1 MASNTTDHTQSIM
14 GADSSSDS
22 DSDFLLDLDYVSTST
37 PKGFNTSNDASYS
50 SSVTTTTITS
60 EISRPSRP
68 YPPTERHGLVDE
80 HDKPFLEFGELGAK
94 AIASLKEF
102 RLPAEY
108 IPFCESD
115 PTIRV
120 SRKNNRLGRNLQ
132 ARTSVSR
139 GEENTCPLLVFH
151 GKPAVNAQF
160 MDRFLN
166 CQCEYH
172 VTKHANA
179 WNEYMKQGFSCIE
192 HGLYKGSDKKG
203 FKLWPNSPT
212 TKKGACLTDDI
223 AAEAFKLSKKS
234 VPVALKMLVEKVP
247 CESLTRLRGMRT
259 NLEIYY
265 DQNKVE
271 ELRSIARVKNYCWP
285 DSFPDVTPDLANDM
299 NKYLVK
305 EFTRKPPPRP
315 QCLILIGKTGTRK
328 TSFALS
334 LPGIPNYYRGVWS
347 IVYWDNDASC
357 MIFDD
362 IPWRSFD
369 KKGYPSKKDLL
380 TGQLEVCVSDK
391 YCKNRKIV
399 VNNPAI
405 VFLNHADA
413 QPLLNPRTKGER
425 DDFEFWQERAIICVL
440 VYHLE
445 PSEHFYNP
453 KPKTP
458 SPENKIHTVDGIP
471 LFDEFRRVW
480 RERQQQQTVPPAP
493 APPPPPPPT
502 SIIVQPQP
510 ENQLRRQSVS
520 SEEYPYEL

>member
-14 GADSSSDS
+14 GAESSSDS
-22 DSDFLLDLDYVSTST
+22 DSDFFLDPDYVAASTAN
-37 PKGFNTSNDASYS
+37 GYNTSNDTSHS
-50 SSVTTTTITS
+50 SSVPNTTMTS
-60 EISRPSRP
+60 EISMLSRP
-68 YPPTERHGLVDE
+68 YPPTERHGRVDE

-139 GEENTCPLLVFH
+139 
-151 GKPAVNAQF
+151 
-160 MDRFLN
+160 D

-172 VTKHANA
+172 VTPWANA
-179 WNEYMKQGFSCIE
+179 WNEYMK
-192 HGLYKGSDKKG
+192 KG
-203 FKLWPNSPT
+203 
-212 TKKGACLTDDI
+212 
-223 AAEAFKLSKKS
+223 
-234 VPVALKMLVEKVP
+234 
-247 CESLTRLRGMRT
+247 
-259 NLEIYY
+259 
-265 DQNKVE
+265 
-271 ELRSIARVKNYCWP
+271 
-285 DSFPDVTPDLANDM
+285 
-299 NKYLVK
+299 
-305 EFTRKPPPRP
+305 
-315 QCLILIGKTGTRK
+315 K

-347 IVYWDNDASC
+347 IIYWDNDATY
-357 MIFDD
+357 MLFDD
-362 IPWRSFD
+362 IPWRSYD
-369 KKGYPSKKDLL
+369 KKR
-380 TGQLEVCVSDK
+380 VSDK

-399 VNNPAI
+399 AHKPAI
-405 VFLNHADA
+405 VLRNHADA
-413 QPLLNPRTKGER
+413 QPLLNPRTKGEK
-425 DDFEFWQERAIICVL
+425 DDLEFWQERAFIRVSEPNEH
-440 VYHLE
+440 VYK
-445 PSEHFYNP
+445 P

-458 SPENKIHTVDGIP
+458 SPENKIYTVDGIP

-493 APPPPPPPT
+493 PPPPT
-502 SIIVQPQP
+502 AIIVQPQP